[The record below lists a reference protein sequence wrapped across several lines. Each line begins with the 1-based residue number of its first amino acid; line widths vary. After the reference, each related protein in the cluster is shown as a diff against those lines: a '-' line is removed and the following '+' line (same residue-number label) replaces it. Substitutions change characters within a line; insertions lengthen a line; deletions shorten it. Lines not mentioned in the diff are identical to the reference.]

1 MGKSIVIA
9 SGKGGTGKTM
19 VSANLGATLSR
30 LGHQVIVIDM
40 DTGLRNLDLY
50 LGLENNVV
58 YDVNDVMNG
67 VCRIKQAIIR
77 DKSFPGLSF
86 MAASPRRSDTEI
98 TPLHMKVLCDKLKDL
113 YDFVIVDAPA
123 GMDENLLIAIGG
135 ADHIV
140 LVINPEIASM
150 RDGEMMTA
158 FLNETGG
165 NFQIHYLINKLNL
178 KLVRAGL
185 APSVEEVTRGMRGQ
199 VVGLIP
205 YDENIH
211 ISTNLGG
218 PIAFMPES
226 PIAQNFTRIAERV
239 RSF

>member
-211 ISTNLGG
+211 ISTNLGV

-226 PIAQNFTRIAERV
+226 LIAQNFTRIAERV

>member
-86 MAASPRRSDTEI
+86 MAASPKRSDTEI
-98 TPLHMKVLCDKLKDL
+98 TPLHMKVLCDKLKEM
-113 YDFVIVDAPA
+113 YDYVIIDAPA
-123 GMDENLLIAIGG
+123 GMDDNLLIAIGG

-150 RDGEMMTA
+150 RDAEMMTA
-158 FLNETGG
+158 FLAETDGSY
-165 NFQIHYLINKLNL
+165 QIHYLINKLNL

-199 VVGLIP
+199 VLGLIP

-211 ISTNLGG
+211 ISTNLGV

-226 PIAQNFTRIAERV
+226 PIAQNFVRIAERI
-239 RSF
+239 REL

>member
-1 MGKSIVIA
+1 MAKNW
-9 SGKGGTGKTM
+9 KHTKK
-19 VSANLGATLSR
+19 LLE
-30 LGHQVIVIDM
+30 
-40 DTGLRNLDLY
+40 GL
-50 LGLENNVV
+50 
-58 YDVNDVMNG
+58 
-67 VCRIKQAIIR
+67 
-77 DKSFPGLSF
+77 
-86 MAASPRRSDTEI
+86 
-98 TPLHMKVLCDKLKDL
+98 LCDKLKDL

-135 ADHIV
+135 ADHIA

-205 YDENIH
+205 HDENIH
-211 ISTNLGG
+211 ISTNLGV

>member
-67 VCRIKQAIIR
+67 VCRIKQAILR

-211 ISTNLGG
+211 ISTNLGV

>member
-199 VVGLIP
+199 VLGLIP
-205 YDENIH
+205 YDENVH
-211 ISTNLGG
+211 ISTNLGV

-226 PIAQNFTRIAERV
+226 PIAQNFVRIAERI
-239 RSF
+239 REL

>member
-1 MGKSIVIA
+1 MGTSIVIA

-58 YDVNDVMNG
+58 YDVNDVMQG

-86 MAASPRRSDTEI
+86 MAASPKRSDGEI
-98 TPLHMKVLCDKLKDL
+98 TPLHMKVLCDKLKEMF
-113 YDFVIVDAPA
+113 DFVIIDAPA
-123 GMDENLLIAIGG
+123 GMNDDLLVSIGG
-135 ADHIV
+135 ADHII
-140 LVINPEIASM
+140 LIINPEIASM
-150 RDGEMMTA
+150 RDGEMVTA
-158 FLNETGG
+158 FLRE
-165 NFQIHYLINKLNL
+165 
-178 KLVRAGL
+178 GL
-185 APSVEEVTRGMRGQ
+185 APSMEEVTRGIRGQ
-199 VVGLIP
+199 VLGLIP

-211 ISTNLGG
+211 ISTNLGV

-226 PIAQNFTRIAERV
+226 PIAQNFQRIAERV
-239 RSF
+239 EEL

>member
-199 VVGLIP
+199 VLGLIP

-211 ISTNLGG
+211 ISTNLGV

-226 PIAQNFTRIAERV
+226 PIAQNFVRIAERI
-239 RSF
+239 REL

>member
-1 MGKSIVIA
+1 MGKAIVIA

-50 LGLENNVV
+50 LGLENHVV
-58 YDVNDVMNG
+58 YDVNDVMQG

-86 MAASPRRSDTEI
+86 MAAAPKRSDGEI
-98 TPLHMKVLCDKLKDL
+98 TPLHMKVLCEKLKEMFD
-113 YDFVIVDAPA
+113 YVIIDAPA
-123 GMDENLLIAIGG
+123 GMNDDLLIAIGG

-140 LVINPEIASM
+140 LIINPEIASM
-150 RDGEMMTA
+150 RDGEMISA
-158 FLNETGG
+158 FLRENGG
-165 NFQIHYLINKLNL
+165 SYQVHYLINKMNL
-178 KLVRAGL
+178 KLMRAGL
-185 APSVEEVTRGMRGQ
+185 APSMEEVTRGIRGQ
-199 VVGLIP
+199 VLGLIP
-205 YDENIH
+205 YDENVH
-211 ISTNLGG
+211 ISTNIGV

-226 PIAQNFTRIAERV
+226 PIAQNFVRIAERV
-239 RSF
+239 EEL

>member
-211 ISTNLGG
+211 ISTNLGV

-226 PIAQNFTRIAERV
+226 PIAQNFVRIAERI
-239 RSF
+239 REL

>member
-58 YDVNDVMNG
+58 YDVNDVKNG
-67 VCRIKQAIIR
+67 VCRIKQAIISYN
-77 DKSFPGLSF
+77 SFPGLSF
-86 MAASPRRSDTEI
+86 MAASPKRSDTEI
-98 TPLHMKVLCDKLKDL
+98 TPLHMKVLCDKLKEM
-113 YDFVIVDAPA
+113 YDYVIIDAPA
-123 GMDENLLIAIGG
+123 GMDDNLLIAIGG

-150 RDGEMMTA
+150 RDAEMMTA
-158 FLNETGG
+158 FLAETGG
-165 NFQIHYLINKLNL
+165 SYQTVSYTHLTLPTN
-178 KLVRAGL
+178 
-185 APSVEEVTRGMRGQ
+185 SQ
-199 VVGLIP
+199 V
-205 YDENIH
+205 
-211 ISTNLGG
+211 
-218 PIAFMPES
+218 
-226 PIAQNFTRIAERV
+226 
-239 RSF
+239 

>member
-1 MGKSIVIA
+1 MAEQELEQLEGTVEDIIYETEVEGLCITVAGPLSPDPTSILDSEQFEQFIEKVRDMFDYVI
-9 SGKGGTGKTM
+9 
-19 VSANLGATLSR
+19 
-30 LGHQVIVIDM
+30 I
-40 DTGLRNLDLY
+40 
-50 LGLENNVV
+50 
-58 YDVNDVMNG
+58 
-67 VCRIKQAIIR
+67 
-77 DKSFPGLSF
+77 
-86 MAASPRRSDTEI
+86 
-98 TPLHMKVLCDKLKDL
+98 
-113 YDFVIVDAPA
+113 DAPA

-211 ISTNLGG
+211 ISTNLGV

>member
-98 TPLHMKVLCDKLKDL
+98 TPLHMKVLCDTRLC
-113 YDFVIVDAPA
+113 
-123 GMDENLLIAIGG
+123 
-135 ADHIV
+135 
-140 LVINPEIASM
+140 
-150 RDGEMMTA
+150 
-158 FLNETGG
+158 
-165 NFQIHYLINKLNL
+165 
-178 KLVRAGL
+178 GL
-185 APSVEEVTRGMRGQ
+185 
-199 VVGLIP
+199 
-205 YDENIH
+205 
-211 ISTNLGG
+211 
-218 PIAFMPES
+218 
-226 PIAQNFTRIAERV
+226 
-239 RSF
+239 

>member
-19 VSANLGATLSR
+19 VSANLGATLSK

-86 MAASPRRSDTEI
+86 MAASPKRSDTEI
-98 TPLHMKVLCDKLKDL
+98 TPLHMKVLCDKLKEM
-113 YDFVIVDAPA
+113 YDYVIIDAPE
-123 GMDENLLIAIGG
+123 GMDDTLLIAIGG

-150 RDGEMMTA
+150 RDAEMMTA
-158 FLNETGG
+158 FLAETGG
-165 NFQIHYLINKLNL
+165 SYQIHYLINKLNL

-199 VVGLIP
+199 VLGLIP

-211 ISTNLGG
+211 ISTNLCV

-226 PIAQNFTRIAERV
+226 PIAQNFVRIAERI
-239 RSF
+239 REL